1 MKQKEDDKTV
11 DMFEVLDKYTPQSRK
26 FRFYI
31 GLTSGEEVEWRG
43 LSQTVAKSMYSY
55 TNKTQPSN
63 VTRCGWEEM

>member
-43 LSQTVAKSMYSY
+43 LSQTVAKAMYNS
-55 TNKTQPSN
+55 TSKIQPNN
-63 VTRCGWEEM
+63 VTRFGWEEM